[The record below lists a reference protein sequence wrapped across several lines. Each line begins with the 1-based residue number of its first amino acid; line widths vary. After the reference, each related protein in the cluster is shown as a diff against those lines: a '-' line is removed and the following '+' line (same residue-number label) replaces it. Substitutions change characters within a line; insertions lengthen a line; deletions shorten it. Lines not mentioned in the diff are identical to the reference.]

1 MIRTLDFVCSEC
13 GEHFTPGEKLY
24 YRDNYMNNSIRDTKF
39 ICPACI
45 AKWQEKWHIK
55 SASFNE
61 QDYVLTVDLELEDG
75 TVYNDMD
82 CTPIDETETVV
93 LGEDVPIE
101 AQQELYKIYA
111 AWDRERKAHYLKD
124 CIFKDEFMRTS
135 FTCETYSGE
144 KFEDIAFRVTMRGE
158 LQTEKPV
165 PDYIKVQILEAYKLY
180 EEQNADYPEAAPEE
194 EDLDEL
200 VKQIKSKQGE

>member
-45 AKWQEKWHIK
+45 AKWQKKWHIK

-93 LGEDVPIE
+93 LGEDVPVE

-180 EEQNADYPEAAPEE
+180 EEQNADYPEAVPEE